1 MIKSKSKKNTKR
13 KTKKQ
18 KNNNIL
24 KEYYEWEGQELWI
37 RLNKK
42 KYDVNRI
49 LNQITK
55 KYNNNNQQV
64 ELIKTDTGIIVIILK
79 NIVIKIYNENKYNK
93 IKDII
98 GLEHPNI
105 ERKIKHIK
113 LKDLYFVISEK
124 IIPILIDFEIN
135 PILNSEKIKNDKEI
149 IKENINNALD
159 EIDELGFVHG
169 DTRLDNIG
177 VKINENKYTYIL
189 FDFGA
194 TNIKQESVR
203 NTNNDRDDLLNS
215 IKKFL

>member
-1 MIKSKSKKNTKR
+1 MKSKSKKNTKR

-18 KNNNIL
+18 TINNIL
-24 KEYYEWEGQELWI
+24 KEYYEWEGQDLWI

-49 LNQITK
+49 MNQITK
-55 KYNNNNQQV
+55 KYNNNDQQV
-64 ELIKTDTGIIVIILK
+64 EMVKTDTGIIVIILE

-93 IKDII
+93 IKEII

-135 PILNSEKIKNDKEI
+135 PILNSEKVKNDKEI
-149 IKENINNALD
+149 IKENINSALD

-177 VKINENKYTYIL
+177 VKINNGEYYYIL